1 MMKVSLDDLME
12 RPMGEAMWRGWR
24 CRCPACGQ
32 GRMFGRYLKVN
43 DTCPSCGLELAG
55 HRADDAPPYFTIL
68 IVGHIIVPLMLLL
81 EQNVQPPQWVH
92 MALWLPLTLLLC
104 LWLLPHIKGTLIGL
118 QWSRRMHGFGS
129 EPH

>member
-1 MMKVSLDDLME
+1 MKVSLDDLME
-12 RPMGEAMWRGWR
+12 RPMGDAMWRGWR
-24 CRCPACGQ
+24 MRCPACGQ

-43 DTCPSCGLELAG
+43 DTCPSCGLEMSG

-81 EQNVQPPQWVH
+81 EQHMQPPEWVH

-104 LWLLPHIKGTLIGL
+104 LWFLPHIKGTLIGL
-118 QWSRRMHGFGS
+118 QWARRMHGFGS